1 MGDIV
6 ITPASN
12 DVNSTAGTLIIRT
25 SDSQAISLKTNNADR
40 LYITSAGYFGVGTTG
55 PNYPFDLNL
64 GTISTNTNAF
74 GYNVSGDA
82 TSNVGYC
89 GYNFQLNNST
99 ANASAYIRLARTSAT
114 AYLGLEIASRSR
126 DGIRFLTNSTT
137 PVEVVRIDNLGDVG
151 IGTNNPGSLINSNAI
166 YFRPNPSAKFLD
178 LYSDTNEADINLI
191 SNNSGDGSGI
201 GGIYFTRARGQTDAH
216 LQIAAIKAI
225 QGGTNGTIAGGKLY
239 FYTKV
244 DGAGTPETSPA
255 MAIDT
260 AGNIGIGTTAPASK
274 VQISGVGQTIMRLD
288 SDTLNNVAQFQIKAA
303 TQGVLVAGMYGP
315 NPVAGT
321 VFGANTSGAAYLGT
335 STLGTVHPTLLAIGN
350 TTTIPIIFGTNN
362 TERMRLDSVGGVSIG
377 TSSQLNSSRVSI
389 ADSALKTSAG
399 NCLTFATATA
409 GSNDFQLI
417 ISRGSNTDGYY
428 AFQSVEQ
435 GVGYKNIVFNQNG
448 GNVGI
453 GTTNPLALLSVG
465 NGSLADTNVPVQISS
480 SGPGTERWFGANR
493 NGAYGLILGYYEGS
507 YLAGSGAYVRQI
519 TSDPLHFAV
528 NNTTVAMSIL
538 SNTNI
543 GIGTTNPSQKLDVN
557 GAIIAG
563 INNSY
568 GAYTR
573 TPGGVLKPWFA
584 TASAN
589 TFFYNTNV
597 SGSIFWQNAADS
609 ATLMI
614 LTDQA
619 RLGINTNDPSGRLH
633 VLDTVLYPPSLI
645 WNAAA
650 ATIIRSE
657 NGQIAFGSDD
667 TAPYGIW
674 QQVRTSSST
683 ARPLLLNPLG
693 GNVGVGV
700 RNPTKKLQVAGSLY
714 WDLNGTSAEEHIV
727 GIQRTVAAANG
738 AFTEIGTLAASSNSI
753 RATFEIFHHDSGTI
767 EYSLFELIAN
777 YYTGAT
783 TDWVQLPSRTQAH
796 YAGVANGVVVD
807 ARLTSTGGS
816 IALRL
821 RSIGG
826 ASGAMTVNV
835 RIKSNTNLT
844 ETSATGTGATVAG
857 LLGFNGYEF
866 PVTNDRFKATVDGLF
881 IKNNGNIGIGT
892 TNPATLL
899 HVDAAGADARIRVSA
914 GANTVQGGM
923 IANTGTLLVYAG
935 SVTNHGFSLR
945 TNDADRVRIDTNG
958 NVGIGVTSPR
968 VLLDLAKANNV
979 AQVLLL
985 GEVGANI
992 RVGFGLDPAN
1002 AVMRIFSLN
1011 HITDGGIEFGGI
1023 SSDGSTWTRNH
1034 RLGLAGGNSFFNEQ
1048 GGNVGI
1054 GKTNPAVKLDVAG
1067 TIRSST
1073 NEIYGFG
1080 ASDNVSL
1087 RAASSVNVLGI
1098 YTNNVERLRVDA
1110 NGYLG
1115 IGLAPSTLLSV
1126 GGPGSTSAASGLT
1139 FGGDAQA
1146 NLYRAA
1152 EDIIKTDGS
1161 LNVAGLIYNG
1171 NNAYYSSVSK
1181 STTANWGQYT
1191 VVLGNASY
1199 SSQLVQVS
1207 VNGGNLVWAGTFLAS
1222 CHLSYRP
1229 NETWINVKLLE
1240 CATYNCGNDDVTLL
1254 ALSNSTTS
1262 QYGIPA
1268 LVLKTNGAINGGYG
1282 TGYANN
1288 IAVTVNGPSP
1298 NEFVLSSSSWTQP
1311 YTYQIAT
1318 SANTKQIYIT
1328 ESGNVGIG
1336 INSPSSQANYKFLQV
1351 NGTNS
1356 AVIETMVG
1364 GARIGGFDSTASAL
1378 YVGTIGNFPV
1388 IFRTQVDEKMR
1399 IDAGGNIG
1407 MGITNPAVKLD
1418 IAGGLRV
1425 TGVGQIGPAGGY
1437 GFGLFNNG
1445 TNTFAGQLYGRANG
1459 IQFTDNIGGN
1469 TVYIASGGNVGIGTT
1484 SPNAK
1489 LESYFSSN
1497 ALTFNYLAT
1506 NLNNTSPIPVYSFD
1520 VTNGVGETRSIKAG
1534 IGYER
1539 HLPNGRG
1546 TLHFYNRATDD
1557 TSNMG
1562 GTRSSAGD
1570 IKVSIAND
1578 GNVGISST
1586 VPGARLDVVGAA
1598 RISANILSHKTAS
1611 YTTSYPGINSF
1622 GADATD
1628 SNITYY
1634 DTGKN
1639 VLNTNFRGIVWT
1651 GKHYIFT
1658 DYANNRA
1665 YFYDNNFTQITNAYG
1680 YFYVSLP
1687 IPSGYAAPHGAA
1699 WDGRYLWLIVYA
1711 GGNLK
1716 IVGYDLDSST
1726 QTATIIAESAAL
1738 PLNSTYDVEYADG
1751 HLYFIRAGT
1760 LYIYKWNGSSIDYV
1774 AAYAGAAGTIDA
1786 QAITYDGSYLWAT
1799 QNGLFIYKIGLDGT
1813 PLATITSGF
1822 PPDTCGWAWNGSN
1835 IVSFDFSARDIYIIN
1850 TTRLRIDTQNLAL
1863 MGGRVGIGITNPG
1876 DRFQANL
1883 AAGENILANI
1893 VSNTVSAS
1901 NKIGFRLSELGT
1913 ALGEFSAVRD
1923 GTNYQVKLQTLVNQP
1938 LSFGTSGTTRMVIDG
1953 SFVGIG
1959 STTPTAL
1966 LNVRASI
1973 PAGIGTSPAGTNVL
1987 LDSNASNYITFRNSA
2002 DNGTYA
2008 GLVFLDNNVG
2018 GYVAFGNAGASVG
2031 PDSMI
2036 YGAYQDH
2043 IFQNNYVNE
2052 TLYNRPETMRI
2063 KQNGRVGIGTNTPTT
2078 LLSVGGLGSTTA
2090 ASGITFGGDASAN
2103 LYRDST
2109 ARVRT
2114 DGAFISSSYIFAG
2127 TYLQTSNGN
2136 IFPANFSTDIVL
2148 NVGNAA
2154 ANNWE
2159 TYPFTLK
2166 KGGYVGLGT
2175 NSPSGKLHI
2184 VSSVAGE
2191 TVLRA
2196 DGTNGTLF
2204 SVVDDLSDSLMSV
2217 NNSAGL
2223 PVLEVFAD
2231 DRVVMGQ
2238 YGSGDFVLIN
2248 NKVGLGTSNPANKLT
2263 VIGGASIGSTT
2274 YNTTAPSNG
2283 LIVQGNVGIGSTNP
2297 DAKLQVNGEI
2307 RIASS
2312 SSFFTH
2318 LNYLDGGSNIIS
2330 STNGGSTSFRG
2341 SSNNLTSMVVYGDGT
2356 VSTNYNTYLAITSG
2370 NVGIGTTS
2378 STYKLRVN
2386 GGQFGTLLKG
2396 GDLGAGS
2403 DVLRML
2409 KSDDTIA
2416 MIVRGDGNVGINITS
2431 PTSKLHVVE
2440 TTPTGS
2446 RIQLGS
2452 ISTSALMN
2460 ANLVNDFL
2468 ILTAPFNAVPAST
2481 SNNNAKWGIKMGGG
2495 SVDAPNALEK
2505 SACIYAV
2512 SEEDI
2517 GVTGAGAGYNR
2528 KVGLALH
2535 TSPFDLPNVE
2545 RLRITNIGN
2554 VGIGTSNP
2562 SYKLEVYSAAKTSEF
2577 VGLSISNFNNYDGT
2591 AASLV
2596 TSQLRFAILESST
2609 DTYNASQ
2616 RTFATC
2622 QAGNEANNSSS
2633 DGFFAI
2639 STRLAG
2645 AVAEKFRIT
2654 SAGNV
2659 GVGITNPAYRLQVS
2673 GGDVSIASANILRFG
2688 TVSVLNTSSNA
2699 NDIYANIRVIRNEST
2714 VSQDGM
2720 YVNYNSNGGAAAH
2733 LRFYANASTERM
2745 RIDASNGYVG
2755 VGTTVPD
2762 VKFDVYDNVNG
2773 ANVSAVRNANTGSNA
2788 YTALVFRRDSNLNG
2802 LVMFTNSSNRSTDG
2816 GLGNST
2822 IRTDNGKLLLGAGAS
2837 TYHSLETNGNVGI
2850 GLTNP
2855 AAARLHIKGDGT
2867 NPVLRVETALLEA
2880 GTTTS
2885 SKTFVAWLPIMTG
2898 AAVGDKVFIPLFK

>member
-1 MGDIV
+1 M
-6 ITPASN
+6 AN
-12 DVNSTAGTLIIRT
+12 
-25 SDSQAISLKTNNADR
+25 KT
-40 LYITSAGYFGVGTTG
+40 I
-55 PNYPFDLNL
+55 P
-64 GTISTNTNAF
+64 TIQTNE
-74 GYNVSGDA
+74 G
-82 TSNVGYC
+82 NVGI
-89 GYNFQLNNST
+89 GVTSPRALLDLAKANNVGQVLLLGEVGANIRVGFGLHPSNAGMRIFSLNHITDGGIEFGGISSSDGST
-99 ANASAYIRLARTSAT
+99 WTRNHR
-114 AYLGLEIASRSR
+114 LGLA
-126 DGIRFLTNSTT
+126 GGNSFFN
-137 PVEVVRIDNLGDVG
+137 EQGGNVG
-151 IGTNNPGSLINSNAI
+151 IGTNNPSAKLEVAGSL
-166 YFRPNPSAKFLD
+166 RV
-178 LYSDTNEADINLI
+178 T
-191 SNNSGDGSGI
+191 GVGQI
-201 GGIYFTRARGQTDAH
+201 GP
-216 LQIAAIKAI
+216 
-225 QGGTNGTIAGGKLY
+225 AGGYGIALFNDQTNTFIGQLY
-239 FYTKV
+239 GRASGVQFT
-244 DGAGTPETSPA
+244 DGAGINTVY
-255 MAIDT
+255 I
-260 AGNIGIGTTAPASK
+260 AS
-274 VQISGVGQTIMRLD
+274 
-288 SDTLNNVAQFQIKAA
+288 
-303 TQGVLVAGMYGP
+303 
-315 NPVAGT
+315 
-321 VFGANTSGAAYLGT
+321 
-335 STLGTVHPTLLAIGN
+335 
-350 TTTIPIIFGTNN
+350 
-362 TERMRLDSVGGVSIG
+362 GG
-377 TSSQLNSSRVSI
+377 
-389 ADSALKTSAG
+389 K
-399 NCLTFATATA
+399 
-409 GSNDFQLI
+409 
-417 ISRGSNTDGYY
+417 
-428 AFQSVEQ
+428 
-435 GVGYKNIVFNQNG
+435 
-448 GNVGI
+448 VGI

-465 NGSLADTNVPVQISS
+465 AGSLNDGNVPIQISS
-480 SGPGTERWFGANR
+480 AGPTTERWIGVNR
-493 NGAYGLILGYYEGS
+493 NGSYGLILGYYEGS
-507 YLAGSGAYVRQI
+507 AIAGSGAYVRQV
-519 TSDPLHFAV
+519 SADPLHFAV
-528 NNTTVAMSIL
+528 NNTSVAMSIL

-589 TFFYNTNV
+589 TFFYNTNA
-597 SGSIFWQNAADS
+597 SGSIFWQNAADT

-614 LTDQA
+614 LTEQA
-619 RLGINTNDPSGRLH
+619 RLGINTNAPSGRLH
-633 VLDTVLYPPSLI
+633 VLDTVLYPPSLT

-667 TAPYGIW
+667 TTPYGIW

-727 GIQRTVAAANG
+727 GIQRVVAAANG
-738 AFTEIGTLAASSNSI
+738 SFTEIGTLAASPNSI

-807 ARLTSTGGS
+807 ARLQTTGGS
-816 IALRL
+816 VELRL

-866 PVTNDRFKATVDGLF
+866 PVTDNRFKATVDGLF
-881 IKNNGNIGIGT
+881 IKNNGFIGIGT
-892 TNPATLL
+892 TNP
-899 HVDAAGADARIRVSA
+899 
-914 GANTVQGGM
+914 
-923 IANTGTLLVYAG
+923 
-935 SVTNHGFSLR
+935 
-945 TNDADRVRIDTNG
+945 
-958 NVGIGVTSPR
+958 
-968 VLLDLAKANNV
+968 
-979 AQVLLL
+979 
-985 GEVGANI
+985 
-992 RVGFGLDPAN
+992 
-1002 AVMRIFSLN
+1002 
-1011 HITDGGIEFGGI
+1011 
-1023 SSDGSTWTRNH
+1023 
-1034 RLGLAGGNSFFNEQ
+1034 
-1048 GGNVGI
+1048 
-1054 GKTNPAVKLDVAG
+1054 
-1067 TIRSST
+1067 
-1073 NEIYGFG
+1073 
-1080 ASDNVSL
+1080 
-1087 RAASSVNVLGI
+1087 
-1098 YTNNVERLRVDA
+1098 
-1110 NGYLG
+1110 
-1115 IGLAPSTLLSV
+1115 STLLSI
-1126 GGPGSTSAASGLT
+1126 GRAGSTTAASGIT

-1146 NLYRAA
+1146 NLYRAG
-1152 EDIIKTDGS
+1152 EDTIKTDGS

-1171 NNAYYSSVSK
+1171 NSAYYSSLSK
-1181 STTANWGQYT
+1181 TTTANWGQYT

-1199 SSQLVQVS
+1199 SSNLIHVS

-1240 CATYNCGNDDVTLL
+1240 CATYNCSNDDVNLL

-1262 QYGIPA
+1262 QYGVPA

-1288 IAVTVNGPSP
+1288 ITVTVNGPSP

-1311 YTYQIAT
+1311 YTYRIAT
-1318 SANTKQIYIT
+1318 SANTKQIFT
-1328 ESGNVGIG
+1328 NESGNVGIG
-1336 INSPSSQANYKFLQV
+1336 IVPETNQANYKFLQV

-1356 AVIETMVG
+1356 AVIEAMVG
-1364 GARIGGFDSTASAL
+1364 GTRIGGFDSTASAL
-1378 YVGTIGNFPV
+1378 YVGTIGSFPL
-1388 IFRTQVDEKMR
+1388 IFRTAVDEKMR
-1399 IDAGGNIG
+1399 IA
-1407 MGITNPAVKLD
+1407 A
-1418 IAGGLRV
+1418 
-1425 TGVGQIGPAGGY
+1425 
-1437 GFGLFNNG
+1437 
-1445 TNTFAGQLYGRANG
+1445 
-1459 IQFTDNIGGN
+1459 
-1469 TVYIASGGNVGIGTT
+1469 GGNVGIGTT
-1484 SPNAK
+1484 NPTQL
-1489 LESYFSSN
+1489 LESYKSTN
-1497 ALTFNYLAT
+1497 AVTFNYLAS
-1506 NLNNTSPIPVYSFD
+1506 NLNNNSPVATYAFD
-1520 VTNGVGETRSIKAG
+1520 VTNGSTETRSTKAG

-1539 HLPNGRG
+1539 HLTNGRG
-1546 TLHFYNRATDD
+1546 TLHIYNRATDD
-1557 TSNMG
+1557 AVNFG
-1562 GTRSSAGD
+1562 GTRSSPTD

-1586 VPGARLDVVGAA
+1586 VPGAKLDVVGTA

-1634 DTGKN
+1634 NTGKK
-1639 VLNTNFRGIVWT
+1639 VPNTFFRGVVWT

-1658 DYANNRA
+1658 DYTNNRA

-1680 YFYVSLP
+1680 YFFVNLP
-1687 IPSGYAAPHGAA
+1687 IPSGYLSPHGAA
-1699 WDGRYLWLIVYA
+1699 WDGRYLWLLVYNS
-1711 GGNLK
+1711 GGTSLK
-1716 IVGYDLDSST
+1716 IVGYDLDT
-1726 QTATIIAESAAL
+1726 TNQTATLIAESAVL
-1738 PLNSTYDVEYADG
+1738 PIGATYDIEYADG

-1799 QNGLFIYKIGLDGT
+1799 QNGVFVYKIGLDGT

-1923 GTNYQVKLQTLVNQP
+1923 GTNYQVKLQTLNNQP

-1959 STTPTAL
+1959 STIPTAL
-1966 LNVRASI
+1966 LHVRASV
-1973 PAGIGTSPAGTNVL
+1973 PAGIGSTPAGTNML
-1987 LDSNASNYITFRNSA
+1987 LDSNTSNYITFRNSS

-2008 GLVFLDNNVG
+2008 GLLFLDNNIG
-2018 GYVAFGNAGASVG
+2018 GYIAFGNAGAAAAS
-2031 PDSMI
+2031 DSMI

-2043 IFQNNYVNE
+2043 IFQNGYVNE
-2052 TLYNRPETMRI
+2052 NLYNRTETLRI
-2063 KQNGRVGIGTNTPTT
+2063 KGNGRVGIGTNAPTT
-2078 LLSVGGLGSTTA
+2078 LLSVGGPGSTSA
-2090 ASGITFGGDASAN
+2090 ASGITLGGDATAN
-2103 LYRDST
+2103 LYRDTT

-2114 DGAFISSSYIFAG
+2114 DGAFIAGSYIFAG

-2136 IFPANFSTDIVL
+2136 IYPGTFGTSALVL
-2148 NVGNAA
+2148 NVGNSAA
-2154 ANNWE
+2154 SDWE
-2159 TYPFTLK
+2159 TYPLTIRR
-2166 KGGYVGLGT
+2166 GAYVGIGT
-2175 NSPSGKLHI
+2175 NLPSGKLHV
-2184 VSSVAGE
+2184 VSSVSND

-2223 PVLEVFAD
+2223 PVLEVFAN

-2238 YGSGDFVLIN
+2238 YGANDFVLLN
-2248 NKVGLGTSNPANKLT
+2248 NKIGLGTNNPQYELDIVGAGTNAAVNIITRMRSTAGSDVFNTASVIAFTNTTTNSNAYSYIGSRIDL
-2263 VIGGASIGSTT
+2263 GGAGDNAQSLVFATNAT
-2274 YNTTAPSNG
+2274 NTLPTE
-2283 LIVQGNVGIGSTNP
+2283 
-2297 DAKLQVNGEI
+2297 KM
-2307 RIASS
+2307 RIKS
-2312 SSFFTH
+2312 
-2318 LNYLDGGSNIIS
+2318 
-2330 STNGGSTSFRG
+2330 
-2341 SSNNLTSMVVYGDGT
+2341 DGT
-2356 VSTNYNTYLAITSG
+2356 
-2370 NVGIGTTS
+2370 VGIGTTNPSWLLTTYAAVAPQFALSNATRSFILTNNAGDNLLSFNYS
-2378 STYKLRVN
+2378 SANRLQFDTANQWFNIGNLGVGTTAAAQKLDVRGFVVSDAN
-2386 GGQFGTLLKG
+2386 SNAVAGGFFVGGPSHGMRREAGSNDVRLHTNG
-2396 GDLGAGS
+2396 GDLIFGAGGS
-2403 DVLRML
+2403 GSQQVTL
-2409 KSDDTIA
+2409 KNA
-2416 MIVRGDGNVGINITS
+2416 GNFGINITT
-2431 PTSKLHVVE
+2431 PTSRLHVVE

-2495 SVDAPNALEK
+2495 SVDSPNALEK

-2517 GVTGAGAGYNR
+2517 GAGGAGAGYNR

-2562 SYKLEVYSAAKTSEF
+2562 SSKLEVYSAAKTSTF

-2596 TSQLRFAILESST
+2596 KSQLRFAILESPT
-2609 DTYNASQ
+2609 DTYNAAQ

-2622 QAGNEANNSSS
+2622 DAGNEVSNSSS

-2639 STRLAG
+2639 STRVG
-2645 AVAEKFRIT
+2645 GSVTEKLRIN
-2654 SAGNV
+2654 SV
-2659 GVGITNPAYRLQVS
+2659 GSVGIGLSNPSYRLQVS
-2673 GGDVSIASANILRFG
+2673 GGDVSINSANILRFG

-2714 VSQDGM
+2714 VNQDGM
-2720 YVNYNSNGGAAAH
+2720 FVNYNSNGGAAAH
-2733 LRFYANASTERM
+2733 LRFFANATSERM

-2762 VKFDVYDNVNG
+2762 VKFDVYDDLNG
-2773 ANVSAVRNANTGSNA
+2773 GNISAVRNANTGSSA
-2788 YTALVFRRDSNLNG
+2788 FTALVFRRNSNLNG
-2802 LVMFTNSSNRSTDG
+2802 LVMFTNSSNRSSDG

-2867 NPVLRVETALLEA
+2867 NPVLRVETADLQSAA
-2880 GTTTS
+2880 GGTA
-2885 SKTFVAWLPIMTG
+2885 SKTFVGWMPIMTG